1 MKTIYFLLI
10 ISLAAIIT
18 AQLNSCKS
26 QDQPNTKYE
35 IESGHDSVYIYH
47 DGQLINTVH
56 RDKATLY
63 TIDSIILKDNE

>member
-1 MKTIYFLLI
+1 MKLLTFLTI
-10 ISLAAIIT
+10 ISLAAILT
-18 AQLNSCKS
+18 AQCK
-26 QDQPNTKYE
+26 QAQVNTKYE
-35 IESGHDSVYIYH
+35 IESGQDSVYIYH